1 MQLPSL
7 PEGMSLAKMH
17 FFDVNQVYNSEN
29 GIAVTTVYS
38 CNSTIPSTAYQGK
51 QGASAQHEDSSRWQE

>member
-1 MQLPSL
+1 
-7 PEGMSLAKMH
+7 MH

-51 QGASAQHEDSSRWQE
+51 QGASEQHEDSCWWQE